1 MDTEYNGV
9 NSTQQEHVMISSM
22 TAFARVQVQ
31 EEWGS
36 LIWEVRSV
44 NHRYLEPKF
53 RLPEQLREVESAL
66 RLSLKQSLKRGK
78 IECYLKL
85 QLSENTSSL
94 TLNPFVLE
102 QLHNAVSRIQQE
114 FGDSAKVNALDIL
127 SWPGVQTTTEVD
139 AKILHQAAIESFE
152 TALKQLNTMRAREGN
167 ELRLFIEN
175 RLNKIG
181 AEVIKVREWLP
192 TILEAQRKK
201 IMERLFEAKQEL
213 NLDRLEQEMVILAQK
228 MDVDEELDRLDTHIA
243 EVRRTLQ
250 EQDNS
255 AYGRRLDF
263 LMQELNREANTL
275 SSKSVHAG
283 LTQTAVSMKVMIEQM
298 REQVQNIE

>member
-22 TAFARVQVQ
+22 TAFARVQMQ

-78 IECYLKL
+78 IECHLKL

-127 SWPGVQTTTEVD
+127 SWPGVQTTTQVD

>member
-31 EEWGS
+31 EEWGN

>member
-1 MDTEYNGV
+1 
-9 NSTQQEHVMISSM
+9 MISSM

>member
-243 EVRRTLQ
+243 EVRRILQ

>member
-1 MDTEYNGV
+1 
-9 NSTQQEHVMISSM
+9 MISSM
-22 TAFARVQVQ
+22 TAFARIQVQ

-152 TALKQLNTMRAREGN
+152 TTLKQLNTMRAREGK

>member
-127 SWPGVQTTTEVD
+127 SWPGVQTTTQVD

>member
-9 NSTQQEHVMISSM
+9 NSTQQEHVMILSM

-192 TILEAQRKK
+192 TILEAQHKK

>member
-22 TAFARVQVQ
+22 TAFARIQVQ

-85 QLSENTSSL
+85 QPSENTSSL

-152 TALKQLNTMRAREGN
+152 TTLKQLNTMRAREGK

>member
-22 TAFARVQVQ
+22 TAFARIQVQ

-152 TALKQLNTMRAREGN
+152 TTLKQLNTMRAREGK

>member
-31 EEWGS
+31 EEWGN

-44 NHRYLEPKF
+44 NHRYLESKF

>member
-31 EEWGS
+31 EEWGN

-152 TALKQLNTMRAREGN
+152 TTLKQLNTMRAREGK